1 MYDDKQPL
9 QAFLESHPDIDVF
22 EVILPDIAGGL
33 RGKWVTR
40 DKIHKAFSG
49 GLKLPASALAFDV
62 WGRDVEAFVFDGG
75 DGDAICEADIDTLV
89 RVPWLK
95 RPTGQVLMSLR
106 EVGGGEACENDTR
119 YILKRLMER
128 FASHG
133 LRPVLASEMEFYLL
147 HNESDSLGR
156 PLHTQS
162 DRVGGALNSG
172 QTYGID
178 TMEDMSELMHGI
190 RDACVLQGL
199 PIDTLIK
206 ESAPSQYEINL
217 YHSPDALVAADQAV
231 LLQRTI
237 KGVAKQHGLR
247 ASFMAKPFGNLAGN
261 GMHVHCSLI
270 DKDGNNAFND
280 GTGKGNDL
288 LRHAIAGCLA
298 TMQESMLLFAPN
310 LNSYR
315 RFQRGTHAPLAP
327 SWGYENRTVSVR
339 VPADTP
345 AATRIEHRVSGADA
359 NPYLAIAAILAGML
373 HGIENALEAPEPLEG
388 NAYEKLPKSLPRYW
402 PDALARFESSKFIG
416 ENFGVGFQRTYSLT
430 KQQEIDEFDSQVT
443 PLEYDACL

>member
-1 MYDDKQPL
+1 M
-9 QAFLESHPDIDVF
+9 LE
-22 EVILPDIAGGL
+22 
-33 RGKWVTR
+33 
-40 DKIHKAFSG
+40 
-49 GLKLPASALAFDV
+49 
-62 WGRDVEAFVFDGG
+62 
-75 DGDAICEADIDTLV
+75 
-89 RVPWLK
+89 
-95 RPTGQVLMSLR
+95 
-106 EVGGGEACENDTR
+106 
-119 YILKRLMER
+119 RLMER

-133 LRPVLASEMEFYLL
+133 LRPVLASEMEFFLFRDE
-147 HNESDSLGR
+147 NDSLGR
-156 PLHTQS
+156 PVHTQS
-162 DRVGGALNSG
+162 DRVGGALGSG
-172 QTYGID
+172 QTYCID

-190 RDACVLQGL
+190 RDACVVQGL

-237 KGVAKQHGLR
+237 KGVAKQQGLR
-247 ASFMAKPFGNLAGN
+247 ATFMAKPFGDLAGS

-270 DKDGNNAFND
+270 DTDGNNAFDD

-288 LRHAIAGCLA
+288 LRQAIAGCLA
-298 TMQESMLLFAPN
+298 TMEESMLLFAPN

-327 SWGYENRTVSVR
+327 SWGYENRTVSLR
-339 VPADTP
+339 VPADVP

-359 NPYLAIAAILAGML
+359 NPYLVIAAILAGML
-373 HGIENALEAPEPLEG
+373 HGIENKLQAPEPMEG
-388 NAYEKLPKSLPRYW
+388 NAYDKLPASLPRYW

-416 ENFGVGFQRTYSLT
+416 DNFGAEFQRVYSLT
-430 KQQEIDEFDSQVT
+430 KRQEMDEFDRQVT